1 VRHAIV
7 VTVVL
12 LGVAGVLA
20 VPGAGATGTHT
31 AGPNATVD
39 QPTIVA
45 AYPNPVTDGDAGEFV
60 VLSVPDERS
69 LSAYTLGD
77 DETTATLPNVSA
89 AGRVVLTGDPAAV
102 PDTVEGRVVEV
113 SGFPAL
119 ANTGEPLTLAA
130 GNRTL
135 DTLTYVDA
143 STDELTDGEAWR
155 PLSGTDRDPVGG
167 GPTTVEAFVLPDAPD
182 AAVEAIRGAE
192 ERLLLAGYTF
202 ASERV
207 ADALVAAEER
217 GAAVEVLLDG
227 GPVGG
232 FTNRSVTI
240 LDRLVDNGVTV
251 SMLAGQTA
259 PYRFHHPKYA
269 VADDKAVVLTENWKP
284 AGVGGHSS
292 RGWGMTTT
300 QPAVVEGLVRTFRAD
315 ATNRST
321 VPWERHREG
330 VSVENATP
338 ASGRY
343 PSRFDP
349 ATLDADRVE
358 LLVAPDNAVERIE
371 SLLANASDSIRI
383 LQVSVDGPENR
394 LLRAAIAA
402 ARRGVDVDL
411 LLSRA
416 WYAAEENRALA
427 ANLTA
432 TAEQSGVP
440 LSVRLADPNGRYEK
454 VHAKGLVV
462 DGEHVV
468 LGSLNWNDNAFENNR
483 EVVLLVSG
491 EAVGAYYGRVFA
503 ADWEGGARRLQL
515 GLVVML
521 LVVVAV
527 AAAVG
532 RKIQF
537 RP

>member
-1 VRHAIV
+1 M
-7 VTVVL
+7 
-12 LGVAGVLA
+12 
-20 VPGAGATGTHT
+20 
-31 AGPNATVD
+31 
-39 QPTIVA
+39 
-45 AYPNPVTDGDAGEFV
+45 
-60 VLSVPDERS
+60 
-69 LSAYTLGD
+69 
-77 DETTATLPNVSA
+77 
-89 AGRVVLTGDPAAV
+89 
-102 PDTVEGRVVEV
+102 
-113 SGFPAL
+113 
-119 ANTGEPLTLAA
+119 
-130 GNRTL
+130 
-135 DTLTYVDA
+135 
-143 STDELTDGEAWR
+143 
-155 PLSGTDRDPVGG
+155 
-167 GPTTVEAFVLPDAPD
+167 PDAPD
-182 AAVEAIRGAE
+182 AAVDAIRGAE

-202 ASERV
+202 ASERA

-232 FTNRSVTI
+232 FTNRSVAV

-251 SMLAGQTA
+251 SMLAGPTA

-269 VADDKAVVLTENWKP
+269 VADDRAVVLTENWKP

-292 RGWGMTTT
+292 RGWGITTT
-300 QPAVVEGLVRTFRAD
+300 QPEVVEGLVRTFRAD

-321 VPWERHREG
+321 VPWERHRADIT
-330 VSVENATP
+330 VENTTP
-338 ASGRY
+338 VSGRY
-343 PSRFDP
+343 PSRFD
-349 ATLDADRVE
+349 AARLDADRVE
-358 LLVAPDNAVERIE
+358 LLVAPDNAVGRIE

-454 VHAKGLVV
+454 IHAKGLVV

-468 LGSLNWNDNAFENNR
+468 LGSLNWNDNAFQNNR

-515 GLVVML
+515 GLVVVL